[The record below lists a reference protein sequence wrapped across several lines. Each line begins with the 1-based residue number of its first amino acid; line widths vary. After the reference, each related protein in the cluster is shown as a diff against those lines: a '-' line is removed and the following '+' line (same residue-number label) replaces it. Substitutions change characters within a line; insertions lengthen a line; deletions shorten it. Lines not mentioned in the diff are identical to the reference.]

1 MKIQEEALKYLNL
14 GINSEI
20 AAYVFYKRASKMIGD
35 ESLRKVL
42 DGFAMD
48 EKGHFLA
55 LENTYDKNVR
65 SEMWAPYKDI
75 LSRDGLPD
83 IDELVQDT
91 HKELLGRIGSLK
103 TRKEILEMALSLEKE
118 AFGLFHDAS
127 MKAKDPA
134 IKKVF
139 DHLADFEKGHV
150 RTIERAL
157 AAL

>member
-1 MKIQEEALKYLNL
+1 MNIKDEALKYLNL

-20 AAYVFYKRASKMIGD
+20 AAYVFYKRAAEMIGD

-42 DGFAMD
+42 NGFAMD
-48 EKGHFLA
+48 EKGHFLV
-55 LENTYDKNVR
+55 LENTYDRNVR

-75 LSRDGLPD
+75 LSREGLPE

-91 HKELLGRIGSLK
+91 HKELLGKIGTLK

-118 AFGLFHDAS
+118 AFDLFHDAS
-127 MKAKDPA
+127 SKAKDPD

-139 DHLADFEKGHV
+139 DHLSEFEKGHV
-150 RTIERAL
+150 IMIEKAL
-157 AAL
+157 ASL

>member
-1 MKIQEEALKYLNL
+1 MKFSEDALKYLNL

-20 AAYVFYKRASKMIGD
+20 AAYVFY
-35 ESLRKVL
+35 RKARRLIDDPELQTVIDKL
-42 DGFAMD
+42 ALD
-48 EKGHFLA
+48 EKDHFRV
-55 LENTYDKNVR
+55 LEDEYDRNVR

-91 HKELLGRIGSLK
+91 HKELLGRIGTLK
-103 TRKEILEMALSLEKE
+103 TRKDILEMALSLEKE
-118 AFGLFHDAS
+118 AFDLFHDAS
-127 MKAKDPA
+127 AKAKDPD

-150 RTIERAL
+150 ITIEKAL